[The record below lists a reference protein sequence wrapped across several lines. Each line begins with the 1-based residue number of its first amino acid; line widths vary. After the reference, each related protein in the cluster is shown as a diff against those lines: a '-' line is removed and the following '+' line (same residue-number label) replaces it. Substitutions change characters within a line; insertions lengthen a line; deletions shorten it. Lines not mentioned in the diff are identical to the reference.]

1 MFNTRKTWAVA
12 ARIKNLS
19 DGLFALLCVVLWAG
33 LPAAAAP
40 AATSTTLA
48 VTEGGN
54 PVTTVASGTVVTL
67 TATVRDGATPVTL
80 GQVNFCDATAAYCQD
95 IHLLGSA
102 QLTIAGTA
110 VLRFIPGIGSHS
122 YKAIFVGTTP
132 DASSASGA
140 SSLTVTGTGLTTTTI
155 TSSGTAG
162 NYTLTG
168 TLTAFGIPAP
178 TGQISFENQ
187 TNDNKVAATAALDSA
202 TFASGFAPIQN
213 YGTGNN
219 PYSIV
224 VTDLSGDGI
233 PDLAVVNELD
243 NTVSVLLGHGDGTFA
258 AAKNYPTGS
267 SPYSVA
273 MGDFNGDGVPDLVV
287 ANYGDSTVS
296 ILLGNGDGT
305 FTVQPTLAVGN
316 FPTSVAVGDFNN
328 DGILDLAVADNGG
341 DSGSVN
347 ILLGNGNG
355 TFQPARA
362 YSMGDAPY
370 GIAVA
375 DFNGDGAL
383 DVVTANYSGDNV
395 SVLLG
400 NGDGTFQA
408 QATYPLATTSNA
420 WRVAVGDFNGDG
432 FPDIAVASSAKV
444 SVLLNR
450 GDGRFN
456 AAVGYSAGDTPYS
469 LAVGDFNLDGSA
481 DLAVAN
487 NNGSKISVLM
497 GKGDG
502 TFASPLNYVAGSA
515 PGPVA
520 VGDFNGDGR
529 PDLAVGMAGGSG
541 SNVGVFLGVLTESA
555 TANGASIPGLGTQN
569 VFATHSGDPNYD
581 SSFSSTIALAGSGTS
596 TAVRVGA
603 TPNPLTYGHTHS
615 VVATLTPPN
624 AMGIGAANF
633 TALLDG
639 TTVLTVT
646 ASAGNQFQI
655 TGAALSTLSVGA
667 HSLQV
672 NFEGTVNYLASSGN
686 VSLQVT
692 PITPTL
698 SWSPPSGIV
707 YGTPMGVILT
717 ASAMNGTAS
726 VPGSY
731 AYTATPSGGT
741 ASSVTSTTV
750 LAPGT
755 YTVAVTFTPTDTTD
769 YQSVSASVSLAV
781 GKASPTVTL
790 VSSQN
795 FVLVTNP
802 VTFTATVSST
812 VSTPTGSV
820 NFVDGQTLLA
830 SVPLTQGIA
839 TYTTS
844 RLAVGGHSIT
854 AAYTGDSNFV
864 GIISSPFL
872 QTVEDFTLSI
882 QIPVG
887 QVQPPAVLPGNTIS
901 FAIQAAPTLGSMFP
915 SAVAFTASGLPAGAA
930 ATFTP
935 QTLPAGSTSTKVTL
949 GIHIANQIVSSNSA
963 HPLGRGLALAMIGGM
978 ILLPFGSKMHWSAG
992 RAGRFVGLLLLL
1004 LAATGAALGLTG
1016 CGGTG
1021 SGYFGQQQRNYTV
1034 TITATSGALSHT
1046 TTVNFIVQ

>member
-569 VFATHSGDPNYD
+569 VFATTSGDPNYD

-646 ASAGNQFQI
+646 ASPGNQFQI

-901 FAIQAAPTLGSMFP
+901 FAIQAAPTLGSSSPQRWP
-915 SAVAFTASGLPAGAA
+915 SPPAACLRVPRPPLRPRRCPRVRRVPRLRWAS
-930 ATFTP
+930 
-935 QTLPAGSTSTKVTL
+935 TLPTRSCRAIRPTL
-949 GIHIANQIVSSNSA
+949 WDGVW
-963 HPLGRGLALAMIGGM
+963 
-978 ILLPFGSKMHWSAG
+978 HW
-992 RAGRFVGLLLLL
+992 R
-1004 LAATGAALGLTG
+1004 
-1016 CGGTG
+1016 
-1021 SGYFGQQQRNYTV
+1021 
-1034 TITATSGALSHT
+1034 
-1046 TTVNFIVQ
+1046 

>member
-1 MFNTRKTWAVA
+1 M
-12 ARIKNLS
+12 
-19 DGLFALLCVVLWAG
+19 
-33 LPAAAAP
+33 
-40 AATSTTLA
+40 
-48 VTEGGN
+48 
-54 PVTTVASGTVVTL
+54 
-67 TATVRDGATPVTL
+67 
-80 GQVNFCDATAAYCQD
+80 
-95 IHLLGSA
+95 
-102 QLTIAGTA
+102 
-110 VLRFIPGIGSHS
+110 
-122 YKAIFVGTTP
+122 
-132 DASSASGA
+132 
-140 SSLTVTGTGLTTTTI
+140 
-155 TSSGTAG
+155 
-162 NYTLTG
+162 
-168 TLTAFGIPAP
+168 
-178 TGQISFENQ
+178 
-187 TNDNKVAATAALDSA
+187 
-202 TFASGFAPIQN
+202 
-213 YGTGNN
+213 
-219 PYSIV
+219 
-224 VTDLSGDGI
+224 
-233 PDLAVVNELD
+233 
-243 NTVSVLLGHGDGTFA
+243 
-258 AAKNYPTGS
+258 
-267 SPYSVA
+267 
-273 MGDFNGDGVPDLVV
+273 
-287 ANYGDSTVS
+287 
-296 ILLGNGDGT
+296 
-305 FTVQPTLAVGN
+305 
-316 FPTSVAVGDFNN
+316 
-328 DGILDLAVADNGG
+328 
-341 DSGSVN
+341 
-347 ILLGNGNG
+347 
-355 TFQPARA
+355 
-362 YSMGDAPY
+362 
-370 GIAVA
+370 
-375 DFNGDGAL
+375 
-383 DVVTANYSGDNV
+383 
-395 SVLLG
+395 
-400 NGDGTFQA
+400 
-408 QATYPLATTSNA
+408 
-420 WRVAVGDFNGDG
+420 
-432 FPDIAVASSAKV
+432 
-444 SVLLNR
+444 
-450 GDGRFN
+450 
-456 AAVGYSAGDTPYS
+456 
-469 LAVGDFNLDGSA
+469 
-481 DLAVAN
+481 
-487 NNGSKISVLM
+487 
-497 GKGDG
+497 
-502 TFASPLNYVAGSA
+502 
-515 PGPVA
+515 
-520 VGDFNGDGR
+520 
-529 PDLAVGMAGGSG
+529 
-541 SNVGVFLGVLTESA
+541 GVFLGALTESA
-555 TANGASIPGLGTQN
+555 TATGASIPGLGTQS

-581 SSFSSTIALAGSGTS
+581 SSFSNTIALAGSGTS
-596 TAVRVGA
+596 TAVTVGA

-615 VVATLTPPN
+615 VVATLTPAN
-624 AMGIGAANF
+624 AIGIGAANF

-698 SWSPPSGIV
+698 SWSPPSVIV

-741 ASSVTSTTV
+741 ASAVTSTTV

-844 RLAVGGHSIT
+844 SLAVGGHSIT

-887 QVQPPAVLPGNTIS
+887 QVQPPAVLPGKTIS
-901 FAIQAAPTLGSMFP
+901 FAILAAPTLGSMLP
-915 SAVAFTASGLPAGAA
+915 LSGDLLRQRPACGLPRPPLLPRSCPRVRRAPRSRWAS
-930 ATFTP
+930 
-935 QTLPAGSTSTKVTL
+935 TL
-949 GIHIANQIVSSNSA
+949 ANQIVSSNSA

-978 ILLPFGSKMHWSAG
+978 ILLPFGSKMRRSAV